1 MIYSSIKNTN
11 NKDEILERILVYIRI
26 VEVIAER
33 NNALI
38 PSAFMSEAII
48 TELKDMGVID
58 TEEDLPALKTATKDL
73 YARLINCVS
82 FYLTN
87 KKMYGN
93 QLDKLSNKKREQI
106 QSKIKKEHRPIF
118 ADFFAGAGGLSCG
131 FTQAGFRVCF
141 ANDFEEVC
149 VRTYRY
155 NHPEIPVDKVVKD
168 DIRKIANNVQDY
180 IDEDV
185 DVVVGG
191 PPCQGFSS
199 ANQQRIIDDPR
210 NELYKYYIEC
220 VKRYYR
226 SLL

>member
-118 ADFFAGAGGLSCG
+118 ADFL
-131 FTQAGFRVCF
+131 QVL
-141 ANDFEEVC
+141 
-149 VRTYRY
+149 
-155 NHPEIPVDKVVKD
+155 VV
-168 DIRKIANNVQDY
+168 
-180 IDEDV
+180 
-185 DVVVGG
+185 
-191 PPCQGFSS
+191 
-199 ANQQRIIDDPR
+199 
-210 NELYKYYIEC
+210 
-220 VKRYYR
+220 
-226 SLL
+226 